1 MSYIARTSKTS
12 PTDMWQNPYW
22 YSNDNL
28 YYDPVYMLPDCTC
41 YTYGRL
47 LELGATNINLCNGGT
62 DNAGNWYNYNDGY
75 ERGQTPRL
83 GAVACWYSPSSQGGG
98 HVAIVEAINGTEI
111 VTSNSNLILPSV
123 CGNKDI
129 KSNVWDLWDYW
140 YERTL
145 TPPYGFLD
153 YVLQGFIYVPIT
165 GGLPPEP
172 ASWITDGTYNAW
184 LSDSDRDSNAIK
196 FYYVMTRLGVTY
208 NAILGM
214 LANINHESKINPDQW
229 QWYYQPDDMSAG
241 YGLVQW
247 TPASKYANWAGVV
260 WRANGQ
266 KECERI
272 IYEANNGLQWDSN
285 WYAPYV
291 NYPEVPPITL
301 AEFLADSTTDPK
313 VLADYWLLYYEHP
326 DESGISARI
335 ADHQYWVDYFDEL
348 LVGGYVP
355 PVPPVPPTPGTRT
368 HGGIICKTNKRK
380 FMKRRGLP
388 WR

>member
-1 MSYIARTSKTS
+1 MAYIPRTSKTS
-12 PTDMWQNPYW
+12 PTDMWDNPYW
-22 YSNDNL
+22 YTNVNP

-62 DNAGNWYNYNDGY
+62 DDAGNWYNYNDGY
-75 ERGQTPRL
+75 QRGQTPQL

-111 VTSNSNLILPSV
+111 VTSNSNLIRPDE
-123 CGNKDI
+123 CGDKSI
-129 KSNVWDLWDYW
+129 QSNVWNLWDYW

-145 TPPYGFLD
+145 TPPYGFLGD
-153 YVLQGFIYVPIT
+153 YVLQGFIYVPIA
-165 GGLPPEP
+165 GGAPPEP
-172 ASWITDGTYNAW
+172 SAWISGNMR
-184 LSDSDRDSNAIK
+184 LSRSEMDSNAIK
-196 FYYVMTRLGVTY
+196 FYYVMTRLGCSY
-208 NAILGM
+208 NSILGM
-214 LANINHESKINPDQW
+214 LANIEIESYINPGIWEDLRVEW
-229 QWYYQPDDMSAG
+229 RG
-241 YGLVQW
+241 YGLTQW
-247 TPASKYANWAGVV
+247 SPYTKYSDWAGIG
-260 WRANGQ
+260 WENNGQ

-272 IYEANNGLQWDSN
+272 IYESNYGISQWDANQWFSN

-291 NYPEVPPITL
+291 GYPEIPPMSFFDYVHET
-301 AEFLADSTTDPK
+301 AVSPK

-326 DESGISARI
+326 GESNIPNRI
-335 ADHQYWVDYFDEL
+335 AQHQSLVDYYNTL
-348 LVGGYVP
+348 LGGGG

-368 HGGIICKTNKRK
+368 HGGVIYKTNKRK